1 MPDQS
6 FKSHT
11 KWDPPFHFFLLPV
24 MLATFIFSVKDAWA
38 YPNGITLWLVLLSVS
53 MFVWLLK
60 TRIYALG
67 VQDRLIRLEE
77 RLRMEKL
84 LPVELMLRFDELSV
98 GQVVGLRFAS
108 DGELTGLARRALDE
122 RLTQKQIKAA
132 IQKWRPD
139 HVRI

>member
-11 KWDPPFHFFLLPV
+11 KWDPPFHFFLMPV
-24 MLATFIFSVKDAWA
+24 MLATLIFSVKHAWA
-38 YPNGITLWLVLLSVS
+38 YPNGITLWLVLLSIS

-67 VQDRLIRLEE
+67 VQDRVIRLEE

-98 GQVVGLRFAS
+98 GQLVGLRFAS
-108 DGELTGLARRALDE
+108 DGELTDLARRALDE

-139 HVRI
+139 RVRI

>member
-24 MLATFIFSVKDAWA
+24 MLATFIFSVKHAWA
-38 YPNGITLWLVLLSVS
+38 YPNGITLWLVLLSIS

-98 GQVVGLRFAS
+98 GQLVGLRFAS
-108 DGELTGLARRALDE
+108 DGELTDLARRALDE

-139 HVRI
+139 RVRI

>member
-108 DGELTGLARRALDE
+108 DGELTDLARRALDE